1 MRRLL
6 RRITTT
12 GGLGAEAAAE
22 SVSDAAGSA
31 AFVSSVLSC
40 SVAN

>member
-31 AFVSSVLSC
+31 ASSLQFYL
-40 SVAN
+40 VA